1 MTGPGVDGQEAV
13 VRSLTR
19 VGAPPLLPELRLHL
33 ADEPFAAWEAVA
45 GGRTEDVPPPFWAFA
60 WAGGQALGRHVLD
73 HPELV
78 AGRRV
83 LDLASGS
90 GMVAICAALAGA
102 GRVTA
107 CDVDPVA
114 AAAVR
119 LNAALNGVRV
129 DVLCE
134 DLSASRAPVPADVIL
149 AGDVCYD
156 PDLAEVMMAFLRAQ
170 RRHGVD
176 VLVGDPHRPY
186 LPAGLAVLARYD
198 VPDTG
203 HLEERAVTPASVLRL

>member
-1 MTGPGVDGQEAV
+1 MRGGNGEVDDEAV

-45 GGRTEDVPPPFWAFA
+45 GGRDDVPPPFWAFP
-60 WAGGQALGRHVLD
+60 WAGGQALGRYVLD
-73 HPELV
+73 HPEAV

-107 CDVDPVA
+107 CDVDPLA

-119 LNAALNGVRV
+119 LNAALNGARV
-129 DVLCE
+129 DVRRE
-134 DLSASRAPVPADVIL
+134 DVLASPGPVAADVIL

-156 PDLAEVMMAFLRAQ
+156 PDLAEAMTAFLRAQ
-170 RRHGVD
+170 RRFGVD

-186 LPAGLAVLARYD
+186 LPKGLTVLARYD
-198 VPDTG
+198 VPGTG
-203 HLEERAVTPASVLRL
+203 RLEERAVTPASVLSF